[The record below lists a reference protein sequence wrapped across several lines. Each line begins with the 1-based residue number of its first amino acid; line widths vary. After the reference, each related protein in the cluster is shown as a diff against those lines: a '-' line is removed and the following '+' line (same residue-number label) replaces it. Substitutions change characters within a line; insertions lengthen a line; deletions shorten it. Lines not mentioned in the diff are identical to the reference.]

1 MSKYTSTFLN
11 TPIEYLKGVGPQK
24 GDLLRKELG
33 IFCYGDLLLH
43 FPFRYVDKTQF
54 TKIKDFP
61 TNGEAVQCVVR
72 IMQID
77 IVGEGFKKRLV
88 ASAKDDTGEIE
99 LIWFQGIT
107 WVSKNL
113 QIGDVVVVY
122 GKPQLFMNTIS
133 ITHPEVDK
141 WNLQA
146 PSQQAF
152 EPVYSCTE
160 KLKARFITSK
170 SLMQFVR
177 AILPQLQELDVPDM
191 IPNAVQLHQQLMP
204 RYFAIKEVHWPQNLK
219 QQQQSTYRLK
229 FEELFIQQMNICKTK
244 RNRSKT
250 LGLVFG
256 QVGNLFTEF
265 YNHYLPFALTD
276 DQKKVIKEIRRDTT
290 TGLQMNRLLQGDVGS
305 GKTIVALLSLL
316 IAIGNGYQACLIAP
330 TETLAQQHFVGMKEL
345 LKDLPIEI
353 KILTGSIKG
362 KERKTILAD
371 LESGTLQ
378 LIIGTHALM
387 EDKVVFKNLGMA
399 VIDEQH
405 KFGVAQR
412 ASIWRKNTTPPHIL
426 VMTATPIPRTLAMTT
441 YGDLDVSTIEH
452 LPAGRKPITTVHRTD
467 AHRLKVFEFVKEQ
480 VHKGR
485 QVYIVYPLIE
495 ESEKLDYENLMQGYE
510 QVKSFFPE
518 YQYKLSMV
526 HGRQTAQEREI
537 NMKRFIEGDTQIM
550 VATTV
555 IEVGV
560 NVPNA
565 SVMVIE
571 SAERFGL
578 TQLHQLRGRVGRGS
592 EHSYCILLTG
602 NKISKDGK
610 ERIHNMVTEI
620 NGFKIAEKDLQLRGP
635 GDLSGTQQ
643 SGIVELK
650 IADLVADVAILE
662 KARES
667 AIAILDD
674 DPNLQKDEN
683 YFLRSYL
690 EKDVMR
696 SVWQKI
702 S

>member
-1 MSKYTSTFLN
+1 LSKYTSTFLN

-191 IPNAVQLHQQLMP
+191 IPNAVLIHQQLMP

-330 TETLAQQHFVGMKEL
+330 TETLAQQHFLGMKEL

>member
-1 MSKYTSTFLN
+1 
-11 TPIEYLKGVGPQK
+11 
-24 GDLLRKELG
+24 
-33 IFCYGDLLLH
+33 
-43 FPFRYVDKTQF
+43 
-54 TKIKDFP
+54 
-61 TNGEAVQCVVR
+61 
-72 IMQID
+72 
-77 IVGEGFKKRLV
+77 
-88 ASAKDDTGEIE
+88 
-99 LIWFQGIT
+99 
-107 WVSKNL
+107 
-113 QIGDVVVVY
+113 
-122 GKPQLFMNTIS
+122 
-133 ITHPEVDK
+133 
-141 WNLQA
+141 
-146 PSQQAF
+146 
-152 EPVYSCTE
+152 
-160 KLKARFITSK
+160 
-170 SLMQFVR
+170 
-177 AILPQLQELDVPDM
+177 
-191 IPNAVQLHQQLMP
+191 
-204 RYFAIKEVHWPQNLK
+204 
-219 QQQQSTYRLK
+219 
-229 FEELFIQQMNICKTK
+229 
-244 RNRSKT
+244 
-250 LGLVFG
+250 
-256 QVGNLFTEF
+256 
-265 YNHYLPFALTD
+265 
-276 DQKKVIKEIRRDTT
+276 
-290 TGLQMNRLLQGDVGS
+290 MNRLLQGDVGS

-467 AHRLKVFEFVKEQ
+467 AHRLKLFEFVKEQ

-610 ERIHNMVTEI
+610 ERIHTMVTEI

>member
-1 MSKYTSTFLN
+1 
-11 TPIEYLKGVGPQK
+11 
-24 GDLLRKELG
+24 
-33 IFCYGDLLLH
+33 
-43 FPFRYVDKTQF
+43 
-54 TKIKDFP
+54 
-61 TNGEAVQCVVR
+61 
-72 IMQID
+72 
-77 IVGEGFKKRLV
+77 
-88 ASAKDDTGEIE
+88 
-99 LIWFQGIT
+99 
-107 WVSKNL
+107 
-113 QIGDVVVVY
+113 
-122 GKPQLFMNTIS
+122 
-133 ITHPEVDK
+133 
-141 WNLQA
+141 
-146 PSQQAF
+146 
-152 EPVYSCTE
+152 
-160 KLKARFITSK
+160 
-170 SLMQFVR
+170 
-177 AILPQLQELDVPDM
+177 
-191 IPNAVQLHQQLMP
+191 
-204 RYFAIKEVHWPQNLK
+204 
-219 QQQQSTYRLK
+219 
-229 FEELFIQQMNICKTK
+229 
-244 RNRSKT
+244 
-250 LGLVFG
+250 
-256 QVGNLFTEF
+256 
-265 YNHYLPFALTD
+265 
-276 DQKKVIKEIRRDTT
+276 
-290 TGLQMNRLLQGDVGS
+290 
-305 GKTIVALLSLL
+305 
-316 IAIGNGYQACLIAP
+316 
-330 TETLAQQHFVGMKEL
+330 
-345 LKDLPIEI
+345 
-353 KILTGSIKG
+353 
-362 KERKTILAD
+362 
-371 LESGTLQ
+371 
-378 LIIGTHALM
+378 
-387 EDKVVFKNLGMA
+387 
-399 VIDEQH
+399 
-405 KFGVAQR
+405 
-412 ASIWRKNTTPPHIL
+412 
-426 VMTATPIPRTLAMTT
+426 MTATPIPRTLAMTT

-610 ERIHNMVTEI
+610 ERIHTMVTEI

>member
-61 TNGEAVQCVVR
+61 TNGEAVQCVGR

-99 LIWFQGIT
+99 LIWFQCIT

-191 IPNAVQLHQQLMP
+191 IPNAVLLHQQLMP

-330 TETLAQQHFVGMKEL
+330 TETLAQQHFLGMKEL

-610 ERIHNMVTEI
+610 ERIHTMVTEI

>member
-141 WNLQA
+141 WNPQA

-191 IPNAVQLHQQLMP
+191 IPNAVLQHQQLMP

-330 TETLAQQHFVGMKEL
+330 TETLAQQHFLGMKEL

-610 ERIHNMVTEI
+610 ERIHTMVTEI